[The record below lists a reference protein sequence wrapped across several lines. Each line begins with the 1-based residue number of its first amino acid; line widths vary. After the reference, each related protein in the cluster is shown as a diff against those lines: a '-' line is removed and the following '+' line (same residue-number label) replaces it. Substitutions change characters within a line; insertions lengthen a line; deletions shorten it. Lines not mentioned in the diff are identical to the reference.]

1 MKKFFLL
8 IALLAVLGFS
18 TQAQAGV
25 SVVFGVGGPGAY
37 YGPGYYGG
45 YYPAYYPPPYGYS
58 YVGPSVYV
66 GPGYYPWYHGYWR
79 GGYCYRGYG
88 HGGGYHH
95 H

>member
-37 YGPGYYGG
+37 YGPGYYG
-45 YYPAYYPPPYGYS
+45 YYPG
-58 YVGPSVYV
+58 YVGAYF
-66 GPGYYPWYHGYWR
+66 GPGNYPWYHGYWP
-79 GGYCYRGYG
+79 GGYYRAGYYG
-88 HGGGYHH
+88 HGAYYGGGYRGGAYSHH
-95 H
+95 